1 MSESKS
7 IGRALAAHFTRFLTC
22 AGRIVAGAIA
32 LSALRLV
39 SLMDAPNATAS
50 YAVAFAFGGLLLIG
64 AMTAKRGVQNPR
76 QCPAESRRVR
86 VQPLRFR

>member
-1 MSESKS
+1 MSERKS
-7 IGRALAAHFTRFLTC
+7 VGRALAAQVTRVRTS

-50 YAVAFAFGGLLLIG
+50 YAVAFAFGWLLLIG
-64 AMTAKRGVQNPR
+64 AMTAKRVQKPR

-86 VQPLRFR
+86 VHPPRFR